1 MKVILRSLG
10 ELTGAQAAGSF
21 IESLDLGEVWASYLD
36 RSHKLTTIPQTD
48 GMKRKELEHHCG
60 RFIKSIQSLME
71 KEGSSVPESL
81 KVSLDRLITYDLSCF

>member
-10 ELTGAQAAGSF
+10 ELAGAPAAGFS
-21 IESLDLGEVWASYLD
+21 IESLDLDRVWACSLD
-36 RSHKLTTIPQTD
+36 RSHKLTAIPQTD
-48 GMKRKELEHHCG
+48 DMKRKELGCRCG

-81 KVSLDRLITYDLSCF
+81 TVSLKRLITYDLSCY